1 MLDGDWS
8 SDVCSSDLHEEH
20 IFGAGGGQRMAE
32 DYDVDFL
39 GGIPLDIRIREQT
52 DGGKP
57 TVAAEPE
64 GRLAGIYRGIAR
76 RVSAKL
82 SKQKKDYSAKF
93 PGIVIQQT

>member
-1 MLDGDWS
+1 
-8 SDVCSSDLHEEH
+8 
-20 IFGAGGGQRMAE
+20 MAD

-57 TVAAEPE
+57 TVAAEPD
-64 GRLAGIYRGIAR
+64 GRLSQIYREIAR
-76 RVSAKL
+76 RVAGKL
-82 SKQKKDYSAKF
+82 SKQKKDYSGKF